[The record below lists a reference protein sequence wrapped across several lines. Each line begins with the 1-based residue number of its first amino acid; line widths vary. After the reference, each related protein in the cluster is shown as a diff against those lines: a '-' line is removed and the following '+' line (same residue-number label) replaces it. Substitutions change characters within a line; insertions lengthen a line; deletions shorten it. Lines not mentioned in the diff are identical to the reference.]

1 MSLQCRDLGH
11 RREEAKA
18 TLKAGTATNRYGRGE
33 CRVVVPDR
41 VPAKASNLEEEPAR
55 WEGKAALVPKTTKE
69 LGVGKQAAALEGD

>member
-18 TLKAGTATNRYGRGE
+18 ALKAGTATNRYGRGE
-33 CRVVVPDR
+33 GRVVIPDR
-41 VPAKASNLEEEPAR
+41 VPAEAGNLEKELVR
-55 WEGKAALVPKTTKE
+55 WGGKAALVPKTTKE